1 MMTIKSANVN
11 NLCMKLKK
19 VVLAFIYH
27 KDQILLQLRDE
38 NKKIVYPGQWGLISG
53 SLNFDE
59 NPYDAVRR
67 EIKEEISI
75 TNIKNIVFVDTSLI
89 SKKNENIFYYV
100 FRIYLK
106 NPRKIKL
113 NEGIEYSFF
122 SKTEYLRGFKFSRK
136 LRKNCFIVNHPV
148 VKKFYFRTQR
158 I

>member
-1 MMTIKSANVN
+1 MMTIKSVNVN
-11 NLCMKLKK
+11 NLYMKLKK
-19 VVLAFIYH
+19 AVLAFIYH

-75 TNIKNIVFVDTSLI
+75 TNIKNIVFVDTSLG
-89 SKKNENIFYYV
+89 KKNENLFHYV

-106 NPRKIKL
+106 SPRKIKL

-136 LRKNCFIVNHPV
+136 LRKNCFIVNHSV

>member
-19 VVLAFIYH
+19 VVMAFIYH

-59 NPYDAVRR
+59 NPYDAIRR

-75 TNIKNIVFVDTSLI
+75 TNIKNIVFIDTSL
-89 SKKNENIFYYV
+89 SKKNGNLFHYV
-100 FRIYLK
+100 FKIYLK
-106 NPRKIKL
+106 SPRKIKL